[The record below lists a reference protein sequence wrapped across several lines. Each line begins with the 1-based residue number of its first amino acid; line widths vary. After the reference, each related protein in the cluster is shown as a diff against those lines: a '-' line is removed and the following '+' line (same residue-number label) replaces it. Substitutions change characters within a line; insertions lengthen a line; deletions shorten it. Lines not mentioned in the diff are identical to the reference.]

1 MSSNNNNNI
10 APHPPAYEQAAA
22 GSVLVSVTANPTK
35 TTQLCV
41 AADVLVTLT
50 PPTGV
55 KRVPVDICCVVDV
68 SGSMGTEATLKVEG
82 GKTES
87 HGLNL
92 LDVVKHAVTTVA
104 NVLGGED
111 RLAVVAYST
120 NSRVVLPL
128 TKMDAAGQK
137 SALEE
142 VGLLHPD
149 DMTNMWAGIK
159 DGVELLAK
167 EKASGRASFVFVLT
181 DGQPNVEPARGH
193 VRALEDLC
201 KSLEWRCTVSSFG
214 FGYGI
219 NSPLL
224 RDLARVTGGSY
235 VFIPDSSF
243 VGTAFVNAVAS
254 ALTTVGQQTRV
265 TLTPVNGAKLVGG
278 DEQESI
284 GGHLVVDRNG
294 GAVTLAVGAIGA
306 DTPKHICVRMELPP
320 ADTKNVE
327 EPFVEVTV
335 DYNSTCGD
343 SKKATQ
349 RVALGYARDGGEQV
363 QAQRCRTTLVE
374 TVARLADD
382 VKSERQLAA
391 AQAGV
396 QALIGDFEQHKA
408 NKLVAALIADLRGQV
423 SEAFQRYDWFAR
435 WGKHY
440 LPSLCRS
447 HALEI
452 CSNFKD
458 VGLQAYAGALFDEM
472 QRVGDE
478 IFCKLPAP
486 KPAPPPA
493 AELKKL
499 GVSAK
504 QWQAQAPAPAVSMH
518 HYMDDEGPCAH
529 AGALVHMAD
538 GRLKRAGDVKRGDWV
553 QTASGGASRVQCVLR
568 TVSRSGTFDLVTL
581 PSGLKLTPYHPVH
594 VDGKWQFPIDVA
606 RGQHSTEPCE
616 AVVSFLLEDRA
627 PAMLI
632 ENTRFITLAHGLRE
646 PVAEHEFFGTE
657 RVVDNLRTLAG
668 WRDGLVQLTAGAC
681 QVRSAPAPNGRVFA
695 LRQ

>member
-1 MSSNNNNNI
+1 VRSAGFFSAESEPSDRILCFFFFKN
-10 APHPPAYEQAAA
+10 PAKLKNE
-22 GSVLVSVTANPTK
+22 
-35 TTQLCV
+35 
-41 AADVLVTLT
+41 
-50 PPTGV
+50 
-55 KRVPVDICCVVDV
+55 
-68 SGSMGTEATLKVEG
+68 SGAS
-82 GKTES
+82 ES

-92 LDVVKHAVTTVA
+92 LDIVKHAVVTVA
-104 NVLGGED
+104 NVLGADD

-120 NSRVVLPL
+120 QSRVVLPL

-137 SALEE
+137 QALEE

-149 DMTNMWAGIK
+149 DMTNMWAGIS
-159 DGVELLAK
+159 DGVNLLAK
-167 EKASGRASFVFVLT
+167 VKDSNRASFVFVLT

-201 KSLEWRCTVSSFG
+201 KSLEWRCTLSSFG

-224 RDLARVTGGSY
+224 RDLAVVTGGSY
-235 VFIPDSSF
+235 VFIPDSAF

-265 TLTPVNGAKLVGG
+265 TLVPLNGAKIV
-278 DEQESI
+278 DADADNI
-284 GGHLVVDRNG
+284 GGHLVVGRHN

-306 DTPKHICVRMELPP
+306 DTPKHICVRMELP
-320 ADTKNVE
+320 AVDAKNTE
-327 EPFVEVTV
+327 EPYVEVTV
-335 DYNSTCGD
+335 DYNATAGVHL
-343 SKKATQ
+343 KPTQ
-349 RVALGYARDGGEQV
+349 RVALGYARDGGDTV
-363 QAQRCRTTLVE
+363 KAQRCRTSLVE
-374 TVARLADD
+374 TVVKLAQE
-382 VKSERQLAA
+382 VTSERQLAK

-396 QALIGDFEQHKA
+396 QSLIDEFA
-408 NKLVAALIADLRGQV
+408 PLATNNKLVAALVADLRGQV
-423 SEAFQRYDWFAR
+423 SEAFQRYDWFSR

-472 QRVGDE
+472 QRIGDE

-493 AELKKL
+493 AELKRL
-499 GVSAK
+499 GVIAK
-504 QWQAQAPAPAVSMH
+504 TWQAQAPAPAVSMH
-518 HYMDDEGPCAH
+518 HYMDDSGPCAH
-529 AGALVHMAD
+529 VNALVHLAD
-538 GRLKRAGDVKRGDWV
+538 GQRKRAGDVKRGDLV
-553 QTASGGASRVQCVLR
+553 LTAAGTASRVQCVLR
-568 TVSRSGTFDLVTL
+568 TVSPSATFDLVTL
-581 PSGLKLTPYHPVH
+581 PTGLKLTPYHPVH
-594 VDGKWQFPIDVA
+594 VDGAWQFPIDVA
-606 RGQHSTEPCE
+606 GRVFTKNEPCD

-627 PAMLI
+627 PAMLVD
-632 ENTRFITLAHGLRE
+632 NTAFITLAHGLTE

-657 RVVDNLRTLAG
+657 RIVDNLKQLRGFA
-668 WRDGLVQLTAGAC
+668 DGLVELQAGAC
-681 QVRSAPAPNGRVFA
+681 QLRTAPAPHGRVFA